1 MLKNFL
7 RRIIVLLIQIA
18 EEMVMLENCNKE
30 MAMLPLP
37 NGKFQF
43 NELGIITTQEFGF
56 KEGWI
61 ECCKWIL
68 QLMEELTYTGDNGG
82 EYIDIPDLETVI

>member
-1 MLKNFL
+1 
-7 RRIIVLLIQIA
+7 
-18 EEMVMLENCNKE
+18 MLENCNKE

-82 EYIDIPDLETVI
+82 EYIDIPDLEAVI